1 MVTSAVVITGAASG
15 IGRACAELFAARGF
29 GVVAVDVDEVGLAAL
44 TRAQSRAPRPAVAPA
59 DPRTAADAGA
69 VTGADSRPAGGPEPR
84 IVPMVGDV
92 SVEETGAAMAELA
105 LASFGR
111 LDVAVLNAGIGT
123 TLPWEAP
130 GAIDRLDRI
139 LAVNVRGVAIGIR
152 SVVPA
157 LRAGGGGSI
166 VVTASSG
173 GLQSEPGNWAY
184 NASKAAVI
192 NMVRAAALD
201 HAAQN
206 IRINAVAPGL
216 TETALTAR
224 HRTDPASTAA
234 VSRRIPMGRWGQPGE
249 LASAVWFLASA
260 ESSYITGTTLVAD
273 GGLTAHHG
281 VVPLPAPEVALPT
294 PEI

>member
-1 MVTSAVVITGAASG
+1 MVTSAVVVTGAASG
-15 IGRACAELFAARGF
+15 IGRACVELFAARGF
-29 GVVAVDVDEVGLAAL
+29 GVIAVDVDEAGLAEL
-44 TRAQSRAPRPAVAPA
+44 PR
-59 DPRTAADAGA
+59 DRAGA
-69 VTGADSRPAGGPEPR
+69 R

-105 LASFGR
+105 LVSFGR
-111 LDVAVLNAGIGT
+111 LDAAVLNAGIGA

-152 SVVPA
+152 SVVPV

-173 GLQSEPGNWAY
+173 GLQGEPGNWAY

-206 IRINAVAPGL
+206 IRVNAVAPGL

-224 HRTDPASTAA
+224 HRADPASAAA
-234 VSRRIPMGRWGQPGE
+234 VSRRIPLGRWGRPGE
-249 LASAVWFLASA
+249 LASAVWFLAGT
-260 ESSYITGTTLVAD
+260 ESSYITGTALVAD

-281 VVPLPAPEVALPT
+281 VVPLPVPEALPPVPAVPSSAPEVEVPRPASVAPQPD